1 MPWRVASHNM
11 ARSCWHIIAAAQA
24 VPEIT
29 MEMNFRSDNESPAAP
44 AILAALQNANRGS
57 AWAYAEDRWSERLDA
72 AFSDLFGTP
81 TTALPVSTGT
91 VANGIA
97 LAAVTP
103 PWGSVFCHRNA
114 HILNDECGAP
124 EFFGNGLR
132 LVPIDGAEG
141 RFTPDELLRA
151 IRATE
156 GHGVHSYDAAAV
168 SLTQSTESGTVYQP
182 AEIESICQAARAR
195 GLATHLDGARFAN
208 AVAALGCHPAD
219 VTWRAGVQLMS
230 FGASKNG
237 CMAAEALLIFDE
249 TLARTGLERNAVK
262 DRAERLR
269 KRSGH
274 LLSKMRYVSAQL
286 LAYLEGGH
294 WLELAAHANAQAA
307 RFAEAVARHGEAS
320 LEYPVEANEVFVRW
334 SAEGFRRLE
343 EAGIQFLTWPGHDDL
358 ARFVFS
364 HSTLAEET
372 DALCQAL

>member
-1 MPWRVASHNM
+1 
-11 ARSCWHIIAAAQA
+11 
-24 VPEIT
+24 

-44 AILAALQNANRGS
+44 AILAAVQEANQGS
-57 AWAYAEDRWSERLDA
+57 AWAYAEDHYSERLDA
-72 AFSDLFGTP
+72 AFSELFEAPATV
-81 TTALPVSTGT
+81 LPVSTGT
-91 VANGIA
+91 VANSIA
-97 LAAVTP
+97 LAAVSP

-132 LVPIDGAEG
+132 LVPIDGADG

-151 IRATE
+151 IRANE
-156 GHGVHSYDAAAV
+156 GHGVHSYNAAAV
-168 SLTQSTESGTVYQP
+168 SLTQSTESGTVYSP
-182 AEIESICQAARAR
+182 AEIAAVCTAARAR

-219 VTWRAGVQLMS
+219 VTWRAGIQLLS

-237 CMAAEALLIFDE
+237 CMAAE
-249 TLARTGLERNAVK
+249 GLVLFNDQLSAQPGLDIGVVK
-262 DRAERLR
+262 ERAERLR

-274 LLSKMRYVSAQL
+274 LLSKMRFVSAQL
-286 LAYLEGGH
+286 LAYIEGGR

-307 RFAEAVARHGEAS
+307 RFAAAVAAHGEAS

-343 EAGIQFLTWPGHDDL
+343 ESGIQFLSWPGRDDL

-364 HSTLAEET
+364 HCTRPEET
-372 DALCQAL
+372 EALCQAL